1 MAGWR
6 LAVLSIFP
14 DDVIEIIFDGV
25 SIEVVF
31 AAVIDVFGES
41 LIVFQK
47 IVCELMVDAVHDVV
61 GEHVGG

>member
-1 MAGWR
+1 M
-6 LAVLSIFP
+6 
-14 DDVIEIIFDGV
+14 IEIIFDGV

-31 AAVIDVFGES
+31 AAAIDVFGES

-47 IVCELMVDAVHDVV
+47 IVCELMVDTVHDVV